1 MFDFGMLPEL
11 IDSGQLVNL
20 LLLTSCHSGP
30 REQPSMNTQVFKNVT
45 PSLTSI
51 NLESSGYHIS

>member
-1 MFDFGMLPEL
+1 MLPEL

-51 NLESSGYHIS
+51 NLESSGYHTS